1 MALEE
6 AKALKIYNVLL
17 VALETNTGSNR
28 VIQNCGGVLENK
40 VKDSDN
46 SIINRYWI
54 HISK

>member
-1 MALEE
+1 MDG
-6 AKALKIYNVLL
+6 AKTLKIYNVLL

-54 HISK
+54 HIPK